1 MEVAMR
7 RKKTRADKLGIDMK
21 KNITPKNKL

>member
-7 RKKTRADKLGIDMK
+7 RKKTRADQLGIDMK